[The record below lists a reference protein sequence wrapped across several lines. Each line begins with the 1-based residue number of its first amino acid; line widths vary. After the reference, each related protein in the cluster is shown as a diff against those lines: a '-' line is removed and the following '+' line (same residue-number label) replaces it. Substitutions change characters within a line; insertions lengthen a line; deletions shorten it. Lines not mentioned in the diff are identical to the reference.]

1 MKMRTALLLISM
13 MVFGVSDAFGQFLQI
28 ELMNGPNLC
37 CGYKDANQACVH
49 IKSAPP
55 MTVAPTTALVYTWY
69 AKHENGLKTW
79 HTTLPMRWVPLPWD
93 GPYEVWVVMQYVDTR
108 TRYAFAAFKSNAVM
122 IKAHNCPTPDS
133 DTGKE
138 VGG

>member
-1 MKMRTALLLISM
+1 MRTVLLLICM
-13 MVFGVSDAFGQFLQI
+13 IVFGASDAFGQFLQI

-37 CGYKDANQACVH
+37 CGYKDANQACIH

-55 MTVAPTTALVYTWY
+55 LTVAPSTALVYTWY
-69 AKHENGLKTW
+69 AKHENGLKPGTFS
-79 HTTLPMRWVPLPWD
+79 HALGSPSWD
-93 GPYEVWVVMQYVDTR
+93 GPLEVWVVMQYVDTR
-108 TRYAFAAFKSNAVM
+108 TRYAFAALKSNAVM
-122 IKAHNCPTPDS
+122 IQAHNCPTPNS